1 MFLDDSF
8 ELDLTDH
15 IDNAEAMPLA
25 SEFNLKDIYI
35 PKNLLPNRER
45 LKDPNEK
52 RPYIFHTLDSFDV
65 ENRFSVYSEENHLE
79 YHETEISENILPSST
94 SQTLVNDNIFEFI
107 SNASPLKSN
116 LISKN
121 IENDSL
127 DNEELKIDCSKNFN
141 FLSKVTDIGSFYG
154 ESNYVDTDHIKLS
167 CSEASDADNVYHGS
181 GFSASVYPKD
191 IQQQLKN
198 TFSQSKNSAF
208 RKIASFDTNKLHF
221 ETMKPNKSKISANNR
236 IGEKY
241 NADILESSHHESEKI
256 HSKFS
261 PLSPGN
267 LNFNKMSG
275 NIAEKTI
282 EVLPERK
289 NDCQNVKIIETEKLQ
304 SIIDSKTELN
314 FAANIIDSLEELHF
328 SNVESSEKNPELLKT
343 NISDLSC
350 SVQNEDINDK
360 MFNMSS
366 EKIQDSKLA
375 DNKMCETEFADSIQ
389 SIINTDSDSKQE
401 IFHKDELSDNVV
413 EKVIELPIPYRR
425 PDLEQNNVKVR
436 SQKGKKKASKTKKNM
451 SLQKF
456 FLVDTPVDSTAVDD
470 FHNRFEVPKNDKFYE
485 NLISKHEY
493 REHSYEDSTN
503 IYKLPTSYQENFLEN
518 RLIFN
523 EEQKGWAGKTSFSE
537 VVNTNVSVNVID
549 ETKTIEPK
557 KKEKNSS
564 KILII
569 DKIPLS
575 VSEKDIENITLGFG
589 TIIKIL
595 ITRHGMFLKA
605 KLEMDF
611 ICDIDWVI
619 ECLNNSQPF
628 VYGEQPI
635 KCYQQC

>member
-15 IDNAEAMPLA
+15 IDNAEAMPLT

-52 RPYIFHTLDSFDV
+52 RPYSFHTLDFFDV
-65 ENRFSVYSEENHLE
+65 ENRFSVYSEENRLE

-94 SQTLVNDNIFEFI
+94 SQTLVDDNIFKFI
-107 SNASPLKSN
+107 SNASP
-116 LISKN
+116 
-121 IENDSL
+121 
-127 DNEELKIDCSKNFN
+127 
-141 FLSKVTDIGSFYG
+141 
-154 ESNYVDTDHIKLS
+154 
-167 CSEASDADNVYHGS
+167 
-181 GFSASVYPKD
+181 
-191 IQQQLKN
+191 Q
-198 TFSQSKNSAF
+198 
-208 RKIASFDTNKLHF
+208 
-221 ETMKPNKSKISANNR
+221 
-236 IGEKY
+236 
-241 NADILESSHHESEKI
+241 
-256 HSKFS
+256 
-261 PLSPGN
+261 
-267 LNFNKMSG
+267 
-275 NIAEKTI
+275 KT
-282 EVLPERK
+282 
-289 NDCQNVKIIETEKLQ
+289 
-304 SIIDSKTELN
+304 
-314 FAANIIDSLEELHF
+314 NIIDSLEELHI

-343 NISDLSC
+343 NISGLSC
-350 SVQNEDINDK
+350 SVQNEDINNK

-375 DNKMCETEFADSIQ
+375 DNKMCETQFADSIQ

-401 IFHKDELSDNVV
+401 IFHKDELSDNDV

-425 PDLEQNNVKVR
+425 PELEQNNVKVR

-470 FHNRFEVPKNDKFYE
+470 FHNRFEVPENDKFYE

-493 REHSYEDSTN
+493 REYSYEDSTN
-503 IYKLPTSYQENFLEN
+503 ICKLPASYQVNFLEN

-537 VVNTNVSVNVID
+537 VVNTNVSVNAID

-557 KKEKNSS
+557 KKENNSS

-575 VSEKDIENITLGFG
+575 VSEKDIENIILGFG

-595 ITRHGMFLKA
+595 ITRHGMFLRA

-635 KCYQQC
+635 KCYQQS